1 MAITNTTAFRVY
13 NITAAAL
20 PEVKIPGAVY
30 IWEGG
35 AYLGIDAS
43 TVEMIGQAQSV
54 DTLPVSGIVGRY
66 YLRTTDGTLHTWTG
80 SAWSG
85 THGYVGNG
93 EAINVVIAGANE
105 EYAKRSTY
113 TLQASTDAY
122 ATTSD
127 TALPTAKSVE
137 DRVTAKIASENALTA
152 TTLETARDVSITGGA
167 TAAAVSFDG
176 SANVAL
182 NVTALDASKL
192 TGNIASDVTVT
203 TRTSS
208 DNTTSPASTA
218 FVQTVATE
226 KLVSV
231 MRYKG
236 SVATLAALN
245 AIEDPV
251 VGDVYN
257 VEDDGSTTGGNIGNN
272 YAWSGTAWDK
282 LAASIDLTP
291 FVDLT
296 STETIGGVKT
306 FTETIQGNISGN
318 AGTATVLDD
327 ARDFSITGGAT
338 AAAVSFDGGA
348 NVALNVTALDATVL
362 SGTASVNTTGNAATA
377 TALQTGRD
385 INISG
390 TGVSGTAQN
399 FDGTAAITIP
409 IVFTTQTAGD
419 NSVKPATTEY
429 VDRAVASGIAW
440 TVIE

>member
-1 MAITNTTAFRVY
+1 MAITNTTAFQVVKV
-13 NITAAAL
+13 TSAAL

-35 AYLGIDAS
+35 AYLGIDTS

-54 DTLPVSGIVGRY
+54 DTLPVSGVVGRY
-66 YLRTTDGTLHTWTG
+66 YLRTTDGTLHTWNG

-85 THGYVGNG
+85 LHGYVANG
-93 EAINVVIAGANE
+93 VATNIVVAGANE
-105 EYAKRSTY
+105 EYAKRSAF
-113 TLQASTDAY
+113 TLQTSTDTY
-122 ATTSD
+122 NTTSD
-127 TALPTAKSVE
+127 TAIPTAKSVE
-137 DRVTAKIASENALTA
+137 DQVTAKIAAENAFSA
-152 TTLETARDVSITGGA
+152 TTLATARDFSITGGA
-167 TAAAVSFDG
+167 TAAAISFDG
-176 SANVAL
+176 SDTVAF

-192 TGNIASDVTVT
+192 TGNVAADVTVT

-218 FVQTVATE
+218 FVQTVVSE

-257 VEDDGSTTGGNIGNN
+257 VEDDGSTTGDNIGNN
-272 YAWSGTAWDK
+272 YAWNGTAWDK

-338 AAAVSFDGGA
+338 AAAVSFDGSA

-362 SGTASVNTTGNAATA
+362 TGTASVNTTGNAATA

-390 TGVSGTAQN
+390 TGVSGTAQS

-409 IVFTTQTAGD
+409 IVFTTQAAGD
-419 NSVKPATTEY
+419 NSTKPATTEY
-429 VDRAVASGIAW
+429 VDRAIAAGLVW
-440 TVIE
+440 HVVE